1 MIRGTAVTYLPGDP
15 RLEVLCS
22 VILRHMGY
30 RVYEA
35 RDVAEAA
42 AMIEAEDTTLFVAD
56 APLLQNPRVHTFCE
70 SNGVKCVS
78 VDPTERVE
86 TLLPL
91 LERRAAMRTL
101 VEP

>member
-1 MIRGTAVTYLPGDP
+1 MIRGTAVTYLPADG

-35 RDVAEAA
+35 ADVAEAA
-42 AMIEAEDTTLFVAD
+42 AMIEAHETTLFVAD
-56 APLLQNPRVHTFCE
+56 GELVKNPRVAAFCE
-70 SNGVKCVS
+70 SNGVQCVS
-78 VDPTERVE
+78 IDPNERID

-91 LERRAAMRTL
+91 LERRAATRQL
-101 VEP
+101 IEP